1 MALKNEKAILLF
13 SGGQDSA
20 VCLFHALQIF
30 ESVETI
36 GFHYGQRHNI
46 EMEVRTEFLKQFKI
60 EFPDLAARLGSDRV
74 YDLSVLSD
82 IGETSLTQETEIK
95 MLECGLPN
103 TFVPGRNMMFFT
115 VAASH
120 AWRRGVK
127 HLMGGMCETDY
138 SGYPD
143 CRDNALKAMQVSLSA
158 GLDMPLTIHTPLMWT
173 DKAETWHM
181 VHNIAGQKAVD
192 FIIEHTHSCYKGD
205 RTKRHNW
212 GYGCDDC
219 PACDLRKKGYEK
231 YIHQCVG

>member
-20 VCLFHALQIF
+20 VCLFHALQTF
-30 ESVETI
+30 SSVETI

-46 EMEVRTEFLKQFKI
+46 EMTVRRDFLSKI
-60 EFPDLAARLGSDRV
+60 KTDFPELASRLEKDTV
-74 YDLSVLSD
+74 YDLSVLGD

-103 TFVPGRNMMFFT
+103 TFVPGRNIMFFT

-120 AWRRGVK
+120 AWRRGIK
-127 HLMGGMCETDY
+127 HLIGGMCETDY

-158 GLDMPLTIHTPLMWT
+158 GLDMPLTLHTPLMWLS
-173 DKAETWHM
+173 KAETWEM
-181 VHNIAGQKAVD
+181 AYNIAGQKAVD
-192 FIIEHTHSCYKGD
+192 FIAEYTHSCYKGD
-205 RTKRHNW
+205 RSKRHDW

-219 PACDLRKKGYEK
+219 PACDLRKKGYIE
-231 YIHQCVG
+231 YLGQ